1 MSVSFRTDIV
11 PLFTSMDI
19 DHMTALGANLD
30 DYSFMSQPD
39 KASLVY
45 EVVSSGKMP
54 PSTSGEERWS
64 PEKVQLFKDWM
75 DGGYEP

>member
-1 MSVSFRTDIV
+1 MTVSFRTDIV

-19 DHMTALGANLD
+19 DHMSALGTKLD

-54 PSTSGEERWS
+54 PGSSGEQPWS
-64 PEKVQLFKDWM
+64 PDKVQLFKAWI
-75 DGGYEP
+75 DGGCAP

>member
-1 MSVSFRTDIV
+1 MSLSFKTDIL

-19 DHMTALGANLD
+19 DHMSALGAKLD

-45 EVVSSGKMP
+45 DAVSTGKMP
-54 PSTSGEERWS
+54 PSTSGEEPWS
-64 PEKVQLFKDWM
+64 PDKVQLFKAWM
-75 DGGYEP
+75 DGGYAP